1 MRKENVAI
9 IGMGVGGSIHV
20 QAFNNCKFYNII
32 ALADNGSKKSNK
44 FSRKYN
50 LDCKTFDSIDEMFIK
65 CPIDIVSIATPPNLH
80 IEIIKKCLDNKKKI
94 LCEKPVGTKKADL
107 INLKNY
113 IKEKE
118 NIHLFINYL
127 FRFDSSI
134 ITIKNCLNEK
144 VIGKIKEINI
154 KWNTPKRNLETRV
167 WKLKNNSILIDRG
180 CHVVDYLIF
189 LLNDLDIE
197 KKKIIES
204 YNEANLFIRLK
215 NGTLINCE
223 MSCVSLKDLGH
234 SITISGT
241 KGIINSS
248 FPYPFNPKSKQVV
261 FMNKNNKTLIKKS
274 VIDYFPDDRI
284 DSMTR
289 LISSIAN
296 DTHQCQNFS
305 ELDRAIKIWSILN
318 NSS

>member
-1 MRKENVAI
+1 M
-9 IGMGVGGSIHV
+9 
-20 QAFNNCKFYNII
+20 
-32 ALADNGSKKSNK
+32 
-44 FSRKYN
+44 
-50 LDCKTFDSIDEMFIK
+50 
-65 CPIDIVSIATPPNLH
+65 
-80 IEIIKKCLDNKKKI
+80 
-94 LCEKPVGTKKADL
+94 CEKPVGTKKADL

-113 IKEKE
+113 IKDKE
-118 NIHLFINYL
+118 NIHFFINYL

-134 ITIKNCLNEK
+134 KTIKNCLNEK

-154 KWNTPKRNLETRV
+154 KWNTPKRNLETRA

-197 KKKIIES
+197 KKEIIDS
-204 YNEANLFIRLK
+204 YNEAKLSLKLK
-215 NGTLINCE
+215 NGIFISCE
-223 MSCVSLKDLGH
+223 MSCVSSKNLGH
-234 SITISGT
+234 SISICGT
-241 KGIINSS
+241 KGIIDSS
-248 FPYPFNPKSKQVV
+248 FPYPFNPENKQVV
-261 FMNKNNKTLIKKS
+261 FVNKNNKTLIKKS

-296 DTHQCQNFS
+296 DTNQNQKFS